1 MNKLIKAKQFINK
14 MSLSCKMNLSYKI
27 KLFNLKKMKFFII
40 TMKLSK
46 VKMNKLIKAKQFI
59 NKMSLSCKMNLSYKI

>member
-1 MNKLIKAKQFINK
+1 
-14 MSLSCKMNLSYKI
+14 
-27 KLFNLKKMKFFII
+27 MKFFII